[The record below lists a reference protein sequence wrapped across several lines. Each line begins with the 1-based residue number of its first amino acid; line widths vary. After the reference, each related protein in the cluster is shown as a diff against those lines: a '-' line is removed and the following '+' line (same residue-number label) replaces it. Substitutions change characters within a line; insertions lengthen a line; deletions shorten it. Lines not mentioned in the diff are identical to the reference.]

1 MNPQLTVIRIWT
13 VREKHAK
20 VHQDKHWSCGYR
32 DTLKFL
38 ILCLCWLLGDFR
50 CKFSTLHPNWGG
62 TMTNLT
68 PAYLTKHSKT
78 SQLSPNPQ
86 MIVCCVYSD
95 CFFGFVPASLSLS
108 LASWSIGY
116 VGFVLFILDVFPS
129 HTRSFRVGRYPL
141 QVLIIC
147 ADGRCLLDLL
157 PET

>member
-1 MNPQLTVIRIWT
+1 
-13 VREKHAK
+13 
-20 VHQDKHWSCGYR
+20 
-32 DTLKFL
+32 
-38 ILCLCWLLGDFR
+38 
-50 CKFSTLHPNWGG
+50 
-62 TMTNLT
+62 MTNLT

-108 LASWSIGY
+108 LASCSIGH

-129 HTRSFRVGRYPL
+129 HTSSFRVGRYPL